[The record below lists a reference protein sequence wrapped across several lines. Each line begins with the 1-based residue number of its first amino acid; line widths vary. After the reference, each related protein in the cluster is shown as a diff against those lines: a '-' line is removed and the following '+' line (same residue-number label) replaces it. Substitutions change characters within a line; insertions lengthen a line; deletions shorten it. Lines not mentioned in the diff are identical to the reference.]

1 MVCYYGI
8 MKVSIDRAGR
18 IVIPKSVRREMHL
31 EPGDTLE
38 LELQGDGVALRP
50 ARKSASFRMVDGVWL
65 VRTGVPL
72 SEADVQEAAEQ
83 ARLKRE
89 DRIAGER

>member
-1 MVCYYGI
+1 

-31 EPGDTLE
+31 ESGDSLE
-38 LELQGDGVALRP
+38 LERQGDGVTLRP
-50 ARKSASFRMVDGVWL
+50 ARKAASFRMVDGVWL

-72 SEADVQEAAEQ
+72 SAAEVQEASEQ
-83 ARLKRE
+83 ARLEHE
-89 DRIAGER
+89 DRIAGNS